1 MIKKMNLLCFEF
13 NKINKINDKPNY
25 SSKERRIKIEC
36 VYFDQNMTG
45 LYNLDIVPMVK
56 IFIKN
61 IGNRTDR

>member
-1 MIKKMNLLCFEF
+1 MIKKDEFACFEF
-13 NKINKINDKPNY
+13 NKINKINDKPNH
-25 SSKERRIKIEC
+25 SSIERRIKIEC

-61 IGNRTDR
+61 IGN

>member
-25 SSKERRIKIEC
+25 SSIERRIKIEC

-45 LYNLDIVPMVK
+45 LYNLDIVPW
-56 IFIKN
+56 
-61 IGNRTDR
+61 